1 MLGLPR
7 SYTVKFAGELGRW
20 NLLSR
25 DEAGKRYSKKHD
37 ETEMEKT
44 EKMEKNR
51 ASGKTHSRS
60 KKDFPMALLDSLF

>member
-1 MLGLPR
+1 MPQN

-20 NLLSR
+20 SLLSR
-25 DEAGKRYSKKHD
+25 DARGKRYGKKHA
-37 ETEMEKT
+37 ETEM

-51 ASGKTHSRS
+51 TRGKTHSRS